1 MKKNLDTLAYEYI
14 KNKILNN
21 EYKGKELIYEKEI
34 AEELSISKTPVK
46 DALSRLEN
54 EKFVIINPRKSVSVT
69 EINLKLIKDVFQV
82 RSKIEPLL
90 VELTTLSLEKDELKK
105 SLLDFKKSFEKL
117 GKKEKVSGVEFDK
130 VYDGYRY
137 FFAANCGNYFFSR
150 QMTLVYDHLHRIRR
164 VLYGINNRRLEAI
177 DEHINIIDLILSE
190 YPPLK
195 IIRELCEK
203 HVEAA
208 QMDFF
213 KNLNNLNI

>member
-46 DALSRLEN
+46 EALSRLEN

-117 GKKEKVSGVEFDK
+117 GKKE
-130 VYDGYRY
+130 
-137 FFAANCGNYFFSR
+137 
-150 QMTLVYDHLHRIRR
+150 
-164 VLYGINNRRLEAI
+164 
-177 DEHINIIDLILSE
+177 
-190 YPPLK
+190 
-195 IIRELCEK
+195 
-203 HVEAA
+203 
-208 QMDFF
+208 
-213 KNLNNLNI
+213 

>member
-46 DALSRLEN
+46 EALSRLEN

-105 SLLDFKKSFEKL
+105 SLLDFKKS
-117 GKKEKVSGVEFDK
+117 FDK

>member
-46 DALSRLEN
+46 EALSRLEN

-105 SLLDFKKSFEKL
+105 SLLDFKKSFE
-117 GKKEKVSGVEFDK
+117 
-130 VYDGYRY
+130 
-137 FFAANCGNYFFSR
+137 NPFSI
-150 QMTLVYDHLHRIRR
+150 TNH
-164 VLYGINNRRLEAI
+164 
-177 DEHINIIDLILSE
+177 
-190 YPPLK
+190 
-195 IIRELCEK
+195 
-203 HVEAA
+203 
-208 QMDFF
+208 FF
-213 KNLNNLNI
+213 KEFYFSYKFIN